1 MVTWSFSPW
10 RMQRIYLSSPQ
21 ILDMFPNLR
30 FSNLNGM
37 GLGHNLR
44 PGDHRLSQIFGHV
57 YIAVDHPIAFGYSM
71 TLTRNI
77 LQKIRLWEI
86 YIAMPPYDPY
96 VWWQQPWFLHIFPY
110 TTHWKAKTRPIETDG
125 SPRRGR
131 RCFTPKCPPSWSLPI
146 DIATSSWGSQEIEN
160 WKLWHQVHL
169 WDMCLSWRC
178 WETGW
183 WAPME
188 IRGSKPFKIQW
199 TTRFEGI

>member
-1 MVTWSFSPW
+1 
-10 RMQRIYLSSPQ
+10 
-21 ILDMFPNLR
+21 MFPNLR

-96 VWWQQPWFLHIFPY
+96 V
-110 TTHWKAKTRPIETDG
+110 
-125 SPRRGR
+125 
-131 RCFTPKCPPSWSLPI
+131 
-146 DIATSSWGSQEIEN
+146 
-160 WKLWHQVHL
+160 
-169 WDMCLSWRC
+169 
-178 WETGW
+178 
-183 WAPME
+183 
-188 IRGSKPFKIQW
+188 
-199 TTRFEGI
+199 